1 MQHATQSK
9 LASVLYNGREK
20 QSTAE
25 GGKTV
30 PVMNAW
36 GLKRPALRAGSRA
49 FAKSTAAMWGDF
61 DIDLGFDIS
70 Y

>member
-36 GLKRPALRAGSRA
+36 GWKRPESQTTGGNKRDTDQSCS
-49 FAKSTAAMWGDF
+49 KSQR
-61 DIDLGFDIS
+61 
-70 Y
+70 